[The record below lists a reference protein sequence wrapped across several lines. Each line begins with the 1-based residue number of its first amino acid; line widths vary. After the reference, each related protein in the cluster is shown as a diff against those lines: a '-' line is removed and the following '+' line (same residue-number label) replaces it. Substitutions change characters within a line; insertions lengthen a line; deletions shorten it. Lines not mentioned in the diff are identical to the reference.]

1 MSTKTITFG
10 TPAAN
15 KIAKDAREVELS
27 LEYLENLP
35 DPTEN
40 EMWLM
45 EAIEDL
51 TETKIQLQSLENE
64 VQIALEEERKYRTLV
79 LEERRHETRT
89 SK

>member
-15 KIAKDAREVELS
+15 KIAKDVREVELS